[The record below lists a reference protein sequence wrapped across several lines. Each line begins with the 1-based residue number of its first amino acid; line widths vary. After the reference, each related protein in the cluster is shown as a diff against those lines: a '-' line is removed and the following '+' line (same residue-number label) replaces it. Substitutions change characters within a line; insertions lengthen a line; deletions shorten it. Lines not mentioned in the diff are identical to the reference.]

1 MRRVRR
7 AGVVA
12 AALVAVA
19 SVASASSPPDSGPVH
34 ACVKTPNGIVR
45 IVDLSGDHRLGECLP
60 NETPLTWNREGIQG
74 PPGPQGPQGP
84 KGDKGDP
91 GTPGPQ
97 GPQGPKGEKGDPG
110 PAGPGRRS
118 TAGIVEA
125 DGTVRHGTDFAVTR
139 TGPGD
144 YRVTFPPG
152 TFADLFAVSVE
163 ALADTPQP
171 HAVYLLNAYPDGSGR
186 FGVQFANG
194 DTMFMFTAVEVDDGG
209 W

>member
-1 MRRVRR
+1 
-7 AGVVA
+7 
-12 AALVAVA
+12 
-19 SVASASSPPDSGPVH
+19 
-34 ACVKTPNGIVR
+34 VKTPNGNVR

-74 PPGPQGPQGP
+74 PAGPQ
-84 KGDKGDP
+84 
-91 GTPGPQ
+91 GPQ

-125 DGTVRHGTDFAVTR
+125 DGTARHGTDFTVTR
-139 TGPGD
+139 TGPGH
-144 YRVTFPPG
+144 YHVTFPPG

-171 HAVYLLNAYPDGSGR
+171 HAVYPLNAYPDGSGH
-186 FGVQFANG
+186 FSVQFANG
-194 DTMFMFTAVEVDDGG
+194 DTMFMFTAVEIDDGG